1 MVHRCVAALLLSVVC
16 HQVRSKELVAADPES
31 GLPGLPDQ
39 PPRIVSAVPTCHR
52 NFSDGSWSVAWDN
65 DALELRVAHSES
77 VLSRP
82 AFSSRPGE
90 AFLAASSSLW
100 TGKEV
105 SGMLQVSTHKA

>member
-16 HQVRSKELVAADPES
+16 HQVRSKELVGAYPES

-39 PPRIVSAVPTCHR
+39 PPRIISAVPTCTMSAGR
-52 NFSDGSWSVAWDN
+52 WSVTW

>member
-1 MVHRCVAALLLSVVC
+1 MGAAAHHRLMVHRCVAALLLSVVC
-16 HQVRSKELVAADPES
+16 QVVES

-39 PPRIVSAVPTCHR
+39 PPRIISAVPPCTMSAGR
-52 NFSDGSWSVAWDN
+52 WSVTW

>member
-1 MVHRCVAALLLSVVC
+1 MVHLGVAALLLSVVC
-16 HQVRSKELVAADPES
+16 HVRSKEVVGADPKR

-39 PPRIVSAVPTCHR
+39 PPRIVSAVPSCTM
-52 NFSDGSWSVAWDN
+52 SAGSWSVGWDR
-65 DALELRVAHSES
+65 DALELRVAHTES
-77 VLSRP
+77 ALSRP

>member
-16 HQVRSKELVAADPES
+16 HQVRSKELVGADPES

-39 PPRIVSAVPTCHR
+39 PPRIVSAVPTCTLSAGR
-52 NFSDGSWSVAWDN
+52 WSVAWDS
-65 DALELRVAHSES
+65 DTLELHVAHSES